1 MEKDLQKC
9 LGQSSCGGRFLAA
22 MVNELNIMSA
32 EYSGA
37 EYNEIIRIRD
47 LGMRLLTHDY
57 FTEVEEIEQKLNLKG
72 LELLAGMIMGSEKV
86 KELEKASERA
96 NKLKKADY
104 DNFFSSIAA
113 HIEDW
118 C

>member
-9 LGQSSCGGRFLAA
+9 LGQSSCGERLLAA

-32 EYSGA
+32 EYSGR
-37 EYNEIIRIRD
+37 EYDEIIRIRD

-57 FTEVEEIEQKLNLKG
+57 FTEVEEIEKKLNLKG
-72 LELLAGMIMGSEKV
+72 IELLAEMIMGSEKV
-86 KELEKASERA
+86 RELEQASESA
-96 NKLKKADY
+96 QKTKKADY
-104 DNFFSSIAA
+104 DNFFSSLAA